1 MTTLSP
7 GYVWCVALVVDIN
20 GLNYVVLVA
29 RDQTSR
35 GMVSMVT
42 IQTEQI
48 DLSKQFFSNLV
59 CLFSFRFAW

>member
-20 GLNYVVLVA
+20 GLNYFVLVA

-48 DLSKQFFSNLV
+48 DLPKQFF
-59 CLFSFRFAW
+59 F